1 MEPYTLSLDEVL
13 NRFML
18 HHKHKSYKVLV
29 AINNP
34 LEQWERQKEKKTVNF
49 TTHEF
54 T

>member
-1 MEPYTLSLDEVL
+1 
-13 NRFML
+13 ML
-18 HHKHKSYKVLV
+18 HHKHKSHKVLV